1 MKYSVAGIVF
11 GCHPPKA
18 AASGIS
24 FLAKYPERGW
34 MKPENL
40 RLPGVHFHLPCQRIA
55 SPESRRASR

>member
-40 RLPGVHFHLPCQRIA
+40 RLPRGNSFSRGPFPSSMSKDCQ
-55 SPESRRASR
+55 S